1 MRLPRVFAGRRV
13 RKPEYAA
20 SNIVVDGTGR
30 GATGS
35 EEKGK
40 EYKKE
45 PVVPVVADGKVD
57 KEGIGLFLKR
67 LRICSVFQKRSVG
80 FRTIG

>member
-1 MRLPRVFAGRRV
+1 MRVSCGSRLRRV
-13 RKPEYAA
+13 GIKRVLSK
-20 SNIVVDGTGR
+20 S
-30 GATGS
+30 
-35 EEKGK
+35 K
-40 EYKKE
+40 

-67 LRICSVFQKRSVG
+67 LRICFVFQKRSVG